1 MTKALF
7 KKQMMEVFSW
17 VFKER
22 KTGKL
27 RSKSGAIVCGLLYLI
42 LFAFVGVIFLFLAMA
57 VSQLIE
63 TDGVQWLYWGIMG
76 SVAVF
81 LGVFG
86 SVFNTYSSLYQAKD
100 NDLLL
105 SMPIP
110 VRSIMI
116 ARLSGVYAM
125 GLLYELIVIIPAL
138 VVWFMHAPFTLF
150 GTVFTLL
157 IPFVLSFFVLV
168 LSCVLGWVVALIARR
183 LKNKNFITVIVSLV
197 FLGAYYYFY
206 SRAYEM
212 LGAFLAAASDP
223 AFSARA
229 KAVLYP
235 LYHMGKA
242 AQGNVLSFLI
252 FTAIIA
258 ALLAIT
264 VLVISKS
271 FLKLATANSG
281 SVRVK
286 VKKAEGAKVSSIG
299 YALFKKELCR
309 FKGSAG
315 YMLNCGMGLLFL
327 LVGAAAIIWKADVIR
342 EFVPSIIPSNAAAV
356 IASGIIALII
366 GSGCITAP
374 SVSLEGKN
382 LWILRSFPIS
392 GKQVLT
398 AKLLLQIVL
407 TAVPALIVTA
417 AAEIVIKPGAAVAI
431 LMPLYVMIYVVLTA
445 AMGLCFGVSK
455 ANFSWT
461 SEMIPI
467 KQSSSV
473 MLTML
478 LGWALALVFGVGGY
492 LLSEIVGFSGA
503 MAIICLLSGGAC
515 FGLIRY
521 LFTKG
526 TEKFDSFTA

>member
-27 RSKSGAIVCGLLYLI
+27 RTRSGAIVCGLLYLL
-42 LFAFVGVIFLFLAMA
+42 LFAFVGLIFLFLAMA
-57 VSQLIE
+57 VSQLIT

-110 VRSIMI
+110 VHSIMI

-138 VVWFMHAPFTLF
+138 IVWFIHTRFTLL
-150 GTVFTLL
+150 GTIFTLL

-168 LSCVLGWVVALIARR
+168 LSCILGWVVALIARR
-183 LKNKNFITVIVSLV
+183 LKSKNFITVIVSLV

-206 SRAYEM
+206 SRAYDM

-223 AFSARA
+223 VFSGRA
-229 KAVLYP
+229 KIILYP

-242 AQGNVLSFLI
+242 AQGSFLSFLI

-258 ALLAIT
+258 ALSALT

-271 FLKLATANSG
+271 FIKLATANSG

-286 VKKAEGAKVSSIG
+286 AKRTENAKVSSVK

-327 LVGAAAIIWKADVIR
+327 LAAAVAVLWKESVIR
-342 EFVPSIIPSNAAAV
+342 EFVPSVVSTDLAV
-356 IASGIIALII
+356 GIASVIIALII

-374 SVSLEGKN
+374 SVSLEGKS
-382 LWILRSFPIS
+382 LWLLRSLPVS

-398 AKLLLQIVL
+398 AKLMLQVVL
-407 TAVPALIVTA
+407 TAVPAIIAVAAVLIV
-417 AAEIVIKPGAAVAI
+417 VRPSVAVAV
-431 LMPLYVMIYVVLTA
+431 LMLIYVMIYVVLTA

-455 ANFSWT
+455 ANFCWT

-473 MLTML
+473 ILTIL
-478 LGWALALVFGVGGY
+478 IGWALALVFGVVGY

-503 MAIICLLSGGAC
+503 MAVICLLSGGLC
-515 FGLIRY
+515 FALIRN
-521 LFTKG
+521 LLTKG
-526 TEKFDSFTA
+526 AEKFDSFVA